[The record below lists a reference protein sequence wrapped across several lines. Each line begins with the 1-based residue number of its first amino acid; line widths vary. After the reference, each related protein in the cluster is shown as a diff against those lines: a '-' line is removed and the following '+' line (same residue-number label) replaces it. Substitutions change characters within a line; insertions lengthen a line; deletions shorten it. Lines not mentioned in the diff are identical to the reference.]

1 MKKYKKLVRD
11 KIPDIIESRGK
22 KTVVRVLDDKEY
34 LEQLMEKL
42 GEEVD
47 EFDQDRS
54 VEEMADIL
62 EVLMALAET
71 LGIKQSELKAVR
83 DKKATERGKFKKRL
97 FLEKVEE

>member
-11 KIPDIIESRGK
+11 KIPEIIESRGK

-42 GEEVD
+42 CEEVD
-47 EFDQDRS
+47 EFDQDHS

-62 EVLMALAET
+62 EVLMALAKT

-83 DKKATERGKFKKRL
+83 DKKALERGGFKKRL
-97 FLEKVEE
+97 FLERVEE